1 MAGSLAQAESLPKD
15 TVDLLVGAAFDDA
28 GPRGIAN
35 LDLRLGNDIVAFAS
49 GEFANKNDW
58 STMAGLKMR
67 W

>member
-1 MAGSLAQAESLPKD
+1 MAKAEGLPAD
-15 TVDLLVGAAFDDA
+15 TVDLLLGAAFDDA

-35 LDLRLGNDIVAFAS
+35 LDLRLGDDIVAFAS

>member
-15 TVDLLVGAAFDDA
+15 TIGLLLGAAFDDA

-35 LDLRLGNDIVAFAS
+35 LDVRLGDDIVAFAS